1 MNFFKCPGSKVI
13 KDNYKL
19 ICFVKH
25 NYKYSIYLN
34 NPVFTCDEEK
44 YWEYSH
50 LNMVRLNLL
59 HHSSLLLSKLQMPG
73 SYWAATVTDS
83 NVKLACVQEKP
94 LETYVQVF
102 FKSNVLSQKMP

>member
-1 MNFFKCPGSKVI
+1 MVI
-13 KDNYKL
+13 EGNYDL
-19 ICFVKH
+19 TCFVKH

-59 HHSSLLLSKLQMPG
+59 HHSSLVLSKLDAQLIRGGNSDRQQCQVSTYPG
-73 SYWAATVTDS
+73 
-83 NVKLACVQEKP
+83 
-94 LETYVQVF
+94 
-102 FKSNVLSQKMP
+102 

>member
-1 MNFFKCPGSKVI
+1 MVI
-13 KDNYKL
+13 EGNYDL
-19 ICFVKH
+19 TCFVKH
-25 NYKYSIYLN
+25 NYKYSIYLD

-59 HHSSLLLSKLQMPG
+59 HHYSLVLSKLEMPS

-83 NVKLACVQEKP
+83 NVKLACIQDKP
-94 LETYVQVF
+94 LQTYAQVF
-102 FKSNVLSQKMP
+102 FKTNVLSQKIS